1 MNKKNLTTALL
12 LALIIGTVLNVINS
26 YDVFMEGKLT
36 SRDIMKIMLTYV
48 TPFCASLY
56 SSAKAVKQLSLK
68 NDD

>member
-1 MNKKNLTTALL
+1 MTKKNISRALLTALL
-12 LALIIGTVLNVINS
+12 IGTMLNIINS

-56 SSAKAVKQLSLK
+56 SSMKAVKQLSLK
-68 NDD
+68 NDN